1 MDTTSHIIIGLGLG
15 ALSHIDP
22 MVADNPTLS
31 YAILIGTVIGSNAP
45 DFDYVYKL
53 KGNSSYYRHHRGW
66 SHSLLALPLWGLAV
80 SGSIYFFFSEVSF
93 SHLFL
98 WTFLSVILHVFLDL
112 FNVYGTQAIRPFS
125 IKWISFD
132 SIPLVDP
139 YILYLHI
146 TGFLLLPFYE
156 AGRVFIIIYMLM
168 FLYLFLRTV
177 YASCTK
183 RYLQDHFQNAIRIKL
198 MPRARIL
205 YWDLLI
211 ETEDDFLFGE
221 YSRKSLVIEHT
232 LQKKQIDSELILES
246 MNDSLVSDFLSSTNF
261 AYPFIQKKKNGT
273 FVYWKDLRF
282 RNNKFFPY
290 LAVVFIS
297 TELKCKD
304 SYTGWVYSLKKYKKV
319 LRKLESASTSSCD
332 GKKKSYLEG

>member
-22 MVADNPTLS
+22 MVAESATLS
-31 YAILIGTVIGSNAP
+31 YAVLIGTVFGSNAP

-66 SHSLLALPLWGLAV
+66 SHSLLALPLWGLVV

-93 SHLFL
+93 LHLFL

-125 IKWISFD
+125 TKWISFD

-139 YILYLHI
+139 YILSLHI
-146 TGFLLLPFYE
+146 IGFFLLPFYE
-156 AGRVFIIIYMLM
+156 AGRVFIIIYMLI
-168 FLYLFLRTV
+168 FLYLLLRTS
-177 YASCTK
+177 YASFTK
-183 RYLQDHFQNAIRIKL
+183 RYLQGHFQNAIRIKL

-211 ETEDDFLFGE
+211 ETEDGFLFGE
-221 YSRKSLVIEHT
+221 YSRKSLVIDHT
-232 LQKKQIDSELILES
+232 LPKKQYDSDLILES
-246 MNDSLVSDFLSSTNF
+246 MNDRFVSDFLSSTNF
-261 AYPFIQKKKNGT
+261 AYPFVQKKKNGT
-273 FVYWKDLRF
+273 FVCWRDLRF

-297 TELKCKD
+297 TELQSKA

-319 LRKLESASTSSCD
+319 LRKLEHTSPSYMR
-332 GKKKSYLEG
+332 KKKSYFEG